1 MAQLFL
7 FCVHVFGRLAVGDAE
22 MFKQSSHMARKG
34 VQDALFAEFA
44 LKYRPLK
51 VPLQG
56 SLYGTIIIMK
66 LRAIILS
73 GILLVTCHMAA
84 QDVMHR
90 EKDGTYVINT
100 TTLAADVM
108 GFRDATPVEIYIKN
122 DIIQKIV
129 ILNNQD
135 GPKYIAEVKRGLL
148 PKFIGKSAKKLKAT
162 KVDAVTGAT
171 FSSNAIKENVQRG
184 LLYYKKHKK

>member
-1 MAQLFL
+1 
-7 FCVHVFGRLAVGDAE
+7 
-22 MFKQSSHMARKG
+22 
-34 VQDALFAEFA
+34 
-44 LKYRPLK
+44 
-51 VPLQG
+51 
-56 SLYGTIIIMK
+56 MK

-84 QDVMHR
+84 QDVMRR

-122 DIIQKIV
+122 DIIQRID